1 MRKAVRTHL
10 PPIKAPLEWAVTA
23 NGVFYTALIATRPDG
38 SMETGDI
45 TAQTTQTMENLQQSV
60 EAAGGTMDDVAQVT
74 IYLTNREDASA
85 MNEVYARYFRAPY
98 PNRATVVISAL
109 MVPECIIE
117 IVAVAHIGG

>member
-1 MRKAVRTHL
+1 MRTAVKTGL
-10 PPIKAPLEWAVTA
+10 PDIKAPLEWAVTA
-23 NGVFYTALIATRPDG
+23 DGVFYTALIATRPDG

-45 TAQTTQTMENLQQSV
+45 TAQTTQTMGNLKQCV

-74 IYLTNREDASA
+74 IYLTNRDDAAA
-85 MNEVYARYFRAPY
+85 MNAVYARYFNAPY

-117 IVAVAHIGG
+117 IVAIAHIGK